1 MSNFK
6 IALKRVLKHEGG
18 YVNDPKD
25 KGGETNYGITIGTA
39 RQFGYT
45 GSMRSIPMD
54 VVEKIYKARFWDA
67 LGCDELADKYGFAFA
82 FQLFD
87 AGVNHGVGNAKR
99 MLQRAVG
106 VVDDGVIGKV
116 TRQAIDDNAERLT
129 DLFNA
134 ERIAFYT
141 KISSFNHFG
150 RGWMRRMSDNLRFV
164 AKDSQITIKATTP
177 NDVDSDTA
185 SELPNELA

>member
-6 IALKRVLKHEGG
+6 VALKRVLKHEGG

-45 GSMRSIPMD
+45 GSMRNIPMS
-54 VVEKIYKARFWDA
+54 VVENIYKARFWDA

-116 TRQAIDDNAERLT
+116 TRQAIDDNAEHLT

-134 ERIAFYT
+134 ERIHFYT

-150 RGWMRRMSDNLRFV
+150 RGWMRRMSDNLKFV
-164 AKDSQITIKATTP
+164 AE
-177 NDVDSDTA
+177 DTKNLNA
-185 SELPNELA
+185 DETQETLA

>member
-1 MSNFK
+1 MATFQV
-6 IALKRVLKHEGG
+6 ALKRVLKHEGG

-39 RQFGYT
+39 RQFGYE
-45 GSMRSIPMD
+45 GAMRSIPME

-67 LGCDELADKYGFAFA
+67 LNCDELADKYGFAFA

-106 VVDDGVIGKV
+106 VIDDGVIGAV
-116 TRQAIDDNAERLT
+116 TRQAIDNHAPLLT

-150 RGWMRRMSDNLRFV
+150 RGWMRRMSDNLKFV
-164 AKDSQITIKATTP
+164 AQDSQTSQANQI
-177 NDVDSDTA
+177 
-185 SELPNELA
+185 NELA

>member
-1 MSNFK
+1 MATFQV
-6 IALKRVLKHEGG
+6 ALKRVLKHEGG

-39 RQFGYT
+39 RQFGYE
-45 GSMRSIPMD
+45 GAMRSIPME

-67 LGCDELADKYGFAFA
+67 LDCDEYVDKYGFAFT

-116 TRQAIDDNAERLT
+116 TRQAIDKNAGRLT

-150 RGWMRRMSDNLRFV
+150 RGWMRRMSDNLKFV
-164 AKDSQITIKATTP
+164 AQDSQTSQANQI
-177 NDVDSDTA
+177 
-185 SELPNELA
+185 NELA

>member
-6 IALKRVLKHEGG
+6 VALKRVLKHEGG
-18 YVNDPKD
+18 YVNNPHD
-25 KGGETNYGITIGTA
+25 KGGETNYGVTIGTA

-45 GSMRSIPMD
+45 GSMRNIPMT
-54 VVEKIYKARFWDA
+54 VVEEIYKARFWDA
-67 LGCDELADKYGFAFA
+67 LNCDEYATKYGFAFA

-87 AGVNHGVGNAKR
+87 AGVNHGACHAKR

-106 VVDDGVIGKV
+106 VVDDGIIGKI
-116 TRQAIDDNAERLT
+116 TKQAMNDKAHSLT

-134 ERIAFYT
+134 ERIHFYT

-150 RGWMRRMSDNLRFV
+150 RGWMKRMSDNLKFV
-164 AKDSQITIKATTP
+164 AQDSQLNPISQADQVI
-177 NDVDSDTA
+177 
-185 SELPNELA
+185 ELT

>member
-6 IALKRVLKHEGG
+6 TALQRVLKHEGG
-18 YVNDPKD
+18 YVNNPHD

-39 RQFGYT
+39 RQFGYQ
-45 GSMRSIPMD
+45 GSMRNIPMS
-54 VVEKIYKARFWDA
+54 VVEEIYKARFWDA
-67 LGCDELADKYGFAFA
+67 LNCDEFAEKYGFAFA

-106 VVDDGVIGKV
+106 VVDDGMVGAI
-116 TRQAIDDNAERLT
+116 TLQAIDNHAPLLT

-134 ERIAFYT
+134 ERIQFYT
-141 KISSFNHFG
+141 KIASFSHFG

-164 AKDSQITIKATTP
+164 AEDNIAPEVVEVQDI
-177 NDVDSDTA
+177 
-185 SELPNELA
+185 LA

>member
-45 GSMRSIPMD
+45 GSMRNIPMS
-54 VVEKIYKARFWDA
+54 VVENIYKARFWDA
-67 LGCDELADKYGFAFA
+67 LNCDELAEKYGFAFA

-106 VVDDGVIGKV
+106 VVDDGLIGKV
-116 TRQAIDDNAERLT
+116 TRQAIDDNAEHLT

-134 ERIAFYT
+134 ERIHFYT

-177 NDVDSDTA
+177 DDVDSDTT

>member
-6 IALKRVLKHEGG
+6 TALQRVLKHEGG
-18 YVNDPKD
+18 YVNNPHD

-39 RQFGYT
+39 RQFGYH
-45 GSMRSIPMD
+45 GSMRHIPMD
-54 VVEKIYKARFWDA
+54 VVEKIYKSRFWDK
-67 LGCDELADKYGFAFA
+67 LNCDEFAEKYGFAFA

-99 MLQRAVG
+99 ILQRAVG
-106 VVDDGVIGKV
+106 VVDDGVIGKI
-116 TRQAIDDNAERLT
+116 TLQAIDNHAPRLT

-134 ERIAFYT
+134 ERIHFYT

-164 AKDSQITIKATTP
+164 AQDSIAS
-177 NDVDSDTA
+177 NDETLEALGTEHESQEV
-185 SELPNELA
+185 